1 MASETMQVKQTK
13 ITIAS
18 RYSLFLYIDNIIQNK
33 TKRKIVVLEK
43 KKKKYIWPEWRN
55 ALNKY
60 EMFFS
65 SITMS
70 PKT

>member
-43 KKKKYIWPEWRN
+43 KKKN
-55 ALNKY
+55 TFGQNG
-60 EMFFS
+60 EM
-65 SITMS
+65 
-70 PKT
+70 P